1 MKDEDVNEIIGLFD
15 NNRQIHDK
23 FEELAERYLCKIAE
37 SIEDDDNV
45 KDKIISILIN
55 IVIHALQNDE
65 NNTFGKAVMN
75 SFKNEAETPE
85 VETQEA
91 EAEAEVTGG
100 GGEETE
106 EKKEKSIEERI
117 IDALDKIDITTINTS
132 GFFKQ
137 KKTKK
142 LEKLIVK
149 LLKDSIKK
157 GGKNKKNRKIKRTMK
172 RKKNKGKKQSRKKNV
187 TINK

>member
-75 SFKNEAETPE
+75 SLKN
-85 VETQEA
+85 
-91 EAEAEVTGG
+91 EAEVTGG

-137 KKTKK
+137 KKTQK

-157 GGKNKKNRKIKRTMK
+157 GGKNKKNRKIKRTK